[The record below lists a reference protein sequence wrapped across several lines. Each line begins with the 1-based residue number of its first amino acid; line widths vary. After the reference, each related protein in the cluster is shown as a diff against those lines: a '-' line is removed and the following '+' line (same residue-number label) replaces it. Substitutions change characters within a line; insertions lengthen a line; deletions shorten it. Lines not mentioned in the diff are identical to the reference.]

1 MMSEEL
7 NEILRHNL
15 QLNFDHMFN
24 DSDLIIED
32 LGADSLN
39 IVEIIMEIESEF
51 DIDIDDNEIENIK
64 TVGDLK
70 KLIQDLS

>member
-1 MMSEEL
+1 MSEEL

>member
-1 MMSEEL
+1 MSEEL

-15 QLNFDHMFN
+15 QLNFDRMFN
-24 DSDLIIED
+24 DSDQIIED

-51 DIDIDDNEIENIK
+51 DIDIDDDEIENIK